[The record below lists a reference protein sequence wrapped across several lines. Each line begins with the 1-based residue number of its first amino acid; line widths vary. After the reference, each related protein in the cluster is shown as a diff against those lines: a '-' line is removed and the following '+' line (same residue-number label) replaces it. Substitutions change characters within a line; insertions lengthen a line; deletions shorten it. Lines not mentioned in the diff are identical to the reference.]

1 MKKLLLLILPLLI
14 LLSSCELMLPNNK
27 TDRNVYLVSLALN
40 YDQSGVKVLN
50 CTISDQNAIFNE
62 LKYITNKTYSP
73 FEYIL
78 VSQKGKNLI
87 INDNGNIT
95 KEVIYSTNPSEVIK
109 NPPEVIKKSIIK
121 KLNLF
126 SQNMDENDI
135 LIFHYSGHGDDDGGL
150 VYYVEEKKD
159 IDEGLVNKEVNKNYY
174 KLFPADLF
182 NSIQSNKGTTLLFLD
197 SCYSG
202 FFYDYISSDLNSP
215 YFSNLFNPP
224 GKRNNIFTLTAVNN
238 KELAW
243 ENNGYGNL
251 TRAFLENLGY
261 NTTTNTPGMKQSH
274 IWFSELITSIQRNI
288 KLYINGS
295 IQHPQGNEIK
305 DFLLY

>member
-1 MKKLLLLILPLLI
+1 MKKLIILILPILI

-40 YDQSGVKVLN
+40 YVNSGVNQLN
-50 CTISDQNAIFNE
+50 CTLNDQQAIFNE
-62 LKYITNKTYSP
+62 FSYITNNTSSP
-73 FEYIL
+73 FRYFL
-78 VSQKGKNLI
+78 VSQKGKELI

-95 KEVIYSTNPSEVIK
+95 KQEIDFTQPSHVIK
-109 NPPEVIKKSIIK
+109 NKILTNLSIY
-121 KLNLF
+121 
-126 SQNMDENDI
+126 SQELDENDI
-135 LIFHYSGHGDDDGGL
+135 LFFHYSGHGDNDGGL
-150 VYYVEEKKD
+150 VYHVEN
-159 IDEGLVNKEVNKNYY
+159 NKYY
-174 KLFPADLF
+174 DYKIFPSDLF
-182 NSIQSNKGTTLLFLD
+182 NSIKGNKGTTLLFLD

-202 FFYDYISSDLNSP
+202 FFYDYISSDLNSQN
-215 YFSNLFNPP
+215 FSNLFNPP
-224 GKRNNIFTLTAVNN
+224 GKRNNIFTLTGAQNDE
-238 KELAW
+238 KSW

>member
-1 MKKLLLLILPLLI
+1 MKKLIILILPILI

-40 YDQSGVKVLN
+40 YVNSGVNQLN
-50 CTISDQNAIFNE
+50 CTLNDQQAIFNE
-62 LKYITNKTYSP
+62 FSYITNNTSSP
-73 FEYIL
+73 FRYFL
-78 VSQKGKNLI
+78 VSQKGKELI

-95 KEVIYSTNPSEVIK
+95 KQEIDFTQPSHVIK
-109 NPPEVIKKSIIK
+109 NKILTKLSIY
-121 KLNLF
+121 
-126 SQNMDENDI
+126 SQELDENDI
-135 LIFHYSGHGDDDGGL
+135 LFFHYSGHGDNDGGL
-150 VYYVEEKKD
+150 VYHVEN
-159 IDEGLVNKEVNKNYY
+159 NKYY
-174 KLFPADLF
+174 DYKIFPSDLF
-182 NSIQSNKGTTLLFLD
+182 NSIKGNKGTTLLFLD

-215 YFSNLFNPP
+215 YFSNLFDPP
-224 GKRNNIFTLTAVNN
+224 SKRNNIFTLTGAQNN
-238 KELAW
+238 EESW

-261 NTTTNTPGMKQSH
+261 NTTTNNPGMKQSH

>member
-14 LLSSCELMLPNNK
+14 LLSSCELIIPNNK
-27 TDRNVYLVSLALN
+27 SDRNVYLVSLALN
-40 YDQSGVKVLN
+40 YVDSGVRNLDCTLN
-50 CTISDQNAIFNE
+50 DQQAIFTE
-62 LKYITNKTYSP
+62 LSYITNKTSSP
-73 FEYIL
+73 FRYFL
-78 VSQKGKNLI
+78 VSQKGKELI

-95 KEVIYSTNPSEVIK
+95 KQEIDFTQPSHVIK
-109 NPPEVIKKSIIK
+109 NKILTKLSIY
-121 KLNLF
+121 
-126 SQNMDENDI
+126 SQELDENDI
-135 LIFHYSGHGDDDGGL
+135 LFFHYSGHGDTDGGL
-150 VYYVEEKKD
+150 VYHVENEKK
-159 IDEGLVNKEVNKNYY
+159 YY
-174 KLFPADLF
+174 KIFPADLF
-182 NSIQSNKGTTLLFLD
+182 NSTKGNKGTTLLFLD

-202 FFYDYISSDLNSP
+202 FFYDYISSDLDSSS
-215 YFSNLFNPP
+215 FSKLFNPP
-224 GKRNNIFTLTAVNN
+224 AKRNNVFTLTGAQNN
-238 KELAW
+238 EESW